1 MVKSTAVF
9 LDRDG
14 TIIEDIGYIGDPDA
28 VRLIPDAAEAIR
40 RISQAGYLVVIVSN
54 QSGVARGLFD
64 EAALSGVHA
73 RVEALLRAEG
83 AGLDGA
89 YYCPYL
95 DSRETKVEAYR
106 RDSELRKPNPGMLR
120 QAARDLNIDLS
131 RSWMIGDSP
140 SDVEA
145 GRRAGCETILI
156 SPNGSNARHANVT
169 ATHTV
174 GSLLEAAELLEC
186 DMKRDHDETKNPV
199 SPAPEDQVIR
209 ILGQIRDQLDRAQRQ
224 QRQQDFSLARLFGAL
239 LQMFAVVAALW
250 GVIGL
255 FDEEA
260 GPATARFALAC
271 FLQLASISAFAIDR
285 FR

>member
-1 MVKSTAVF
+1 MNSTAVF

-14 TIIEDIGYIGDPDA
+14 TIIEDIGYIGDPDD

-64 EAALSGVHA
+64 EAALSDVHA

-83 AGLDGA
+83 AALDGA

-95 DSRETKVEAYR
+95 DSHDTKVEAYR
-106 RDSELRKPNPGMLR
+106 RDSELRKPNTGMLR

-145 GRRAGCETILI
+145 GRRAGCETILVG
-156 SPNGSNARHANVT
+156 PNGSNARDANVK
-169 ATHTV
+169 ATHVV
-174 GSLLEAAELLEC
+174 GSLLEAVELLEC
-186 DMKRDHDETKNPV
+186 GMKRDHEETDNTA
-199 SPAPEDQVIR
+199 SPAREDQVIR
-209 ILGQIRDQLDRAQRQ
+209 LLGQIRDQLDRAQRQ

-239 LQMFAVVAALW
+239 LQMFAVVAAFW

-255 FDEEA
+255 FGEEA
-260 GPATARFALAC
+260 GLATARFALAC

>member
-14 TIIEDIGYIGDPDA
+14 TIIEDIGYIGDPDD
-28 VRLIPDAAEAIR
+28 VRLLPGAAEAIR
-40 RISQAGYLVVIVSN
+40 RIFQAGYLVVIVSN

-64 EAALSGVHA
+64 EAALSRVHA
-73 RVEALLRAEG
+73 RVEALLRTEG

-95 DSRETKVEAYR
+95 DSPEAKVEVYR
-106 RDSELRKPNPGMLR
+106 RDSELRKPNPGMLH
-120 QAARDLNIDLS
+120 QAARDLDIDLP

-140 SDVEA
+140 SDIEA

-156 SPNGSNARHANVT
+156 DPNGSKASDMNVA
-169 ATHTV
+169 ATHRV
-174 GSLLEAAELLEC
+174 SSLVEAVELLEH
-186 DMKRDHDETKNPV
+186 DMKRDHDETGNPV
-199 SPAPEDQVIR
+199 NSAREDQVIR

-224 QRQQDFSLARLFGAL
+224 RRQQDFSLVRLFGSL

-255 FDEEA
+255 FAEEA

>member
-1 MVKSTAVF
+1 MVKPTAVF

-14 TIIEDIGYIGDPDA
+14 TIIEDLGYIGDPDD
-28 VRLIPDAAEAIR
+28 VRLIPGAAEAIR

-64 EAALSGVHA
+64 EAALSRVHA

-95 DSRETKVEAYR
+95 DSPETKVEAYR
-106 RDSELRKPNPGMLR
+106 RDSELRKPNPGMLH
-120 QAARDLNIDLS
+120 QAARDLDIDLS

-156 SPNGSNARHANVT
+156 NPNGPNACDTNVA
-169 ATHTV
+169 ATHRV
-174 GSLLEAAELLEC
+174 SSLVEAVELLEC
-186 DMKRDHDETKNPV
+186 DMKRDHDETENPV
-199 SPAPEDQVIR
+199 NSAREDQVIR
-209 ILGQIRDQLDRAQRQ
+209 ILGQIRDQLDRVQRQ
-224 QRQQDFSLARLFGAL
+224 QRQQDFSLVRLFGAL

>member
-14 TIIEDIGYIGDPDA
+14 TIIEDVGYIGDPDD

-64 EAALSGVHA
+64 EAALSEVHA

-95 DSRETKVEAYR
+95 DSTETKVEAYR

-120 QAARDLNIDLS
+120 QAAHDLNIDLS

-156 SPNGSNARHANVT
+156 SPNGPDARDANVT
-169 ATHTV
+169 TTYTV

-199 SPAPEDQVIR
+199 GPAREDQAIR

-239 LQMFAVVAALW
+239 LQMFAVVAAFW

>member
-14 TIIEDIGYIGDPDA
+14 TIIEDIGYIGDPDD

-73 RVEALLRAEG
+73 RLEALLRAEG

-156 SPNGSNARHANVT
+156 SPNGSNARDANVT

-199 SPAPEDQVIR
+199 SPAREDQVIR

-239 LQMFAVVAALW
+239 LQMFAVVVALW